1 MMVDQE
7 KPFNVKAE
15 LFTEY
20 SEKNRYLLDL
30 IKQERKKIMA
40 ERNKKMATTI
50 APGNEANGP
59 RKNKF
64 LSIGLK
70 NSWNLQSGEK
80 VRVETKG
87 KFENKNGFKAKFN
100 IKSGVF

>member
-1 MMVDQE
+1 MMLDQE

-30 IKQERKKIMA
+30 IKQERKKTLA
-40 ERNKKMATTI
+40 EKNKKMATTT
-50 APGNEANGP
+50 AAVYDPNTS

-64 LSIGLK
+64 LSTGMK
-70 NSWNLQSGEK
+70 KSWNLSHYPNE
-80 VRVETKG
+80 RIETKE
-87 KFENKNGFKAKFN
+87 KTEIKNSFQAKFN